1 MNTNPI
7 FIEYYPHEGC
17 ECYKVKNPW
26 TEFREEKM
34 VLCPVADGIERATIL
49 AAQVLTQK
57 MADAL
62 AQPCASSDKALP
74 DGGVERPSN
83 ET

>member
-26 TEFREEKM
+26 TKYREEKV
-34 VLCPVADGIERATIL
+34 VLCPVSEGIGRATVL

-62 AQPCASSDKALP
+62 AQPCASNDRP
-74 DGGVERPSN
+74 ERPMR
-83 ET
+83 